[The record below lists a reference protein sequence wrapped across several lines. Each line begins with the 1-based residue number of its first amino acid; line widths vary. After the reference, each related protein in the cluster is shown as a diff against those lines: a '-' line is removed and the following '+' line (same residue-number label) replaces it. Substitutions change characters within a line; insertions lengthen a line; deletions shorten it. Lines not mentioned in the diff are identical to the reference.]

1 MIKVDIAKRDFS
13 PEKGKGQ
20 FGSIKV
26 IGFIL
31 LMTGILAACGS
42 APVARPPQAFEQA
55 LAADKDARRALRSG
69 DLSRAKNDFA
79 KALALQQ
86 SLDDAAGSA
95 TSLINL
101 ATVNHQL
108 YDDKAALAWLDK
120 ILMEKVVMYPPELY
134 LTASFRKA
142 VILTNMTRVS
152 EADAALQLSEKQC
165 ENKCMLRFGINTLRA
180 RLTLLK
186 GDAEGA
192 LLLAQALSKEVD
204 AGKEEQA
211 NALRVVAAAEEKL
224 ARNESALQHYQSALE
239 MDKSSGLSMRIGED
253 LTGMARVST
262 LLGRNLEAAVYARR
276 AALVNES
283 HHQQVTATGE

>member
-1 MIKVDIAKRDFS
+1 MINVALGTRDLF
-13 PEKGKGQ
+13 PEKEKKQ
-20 FGSIKV
+20 FGSNEL

-31 LMTGILAACGS
+31 LMTGMLAACGS
-42 APVARPPQAFEQA
+42 APVTRPPQVIEQA

-69 DLSRAKNDFA
+69 DLLRAKSDFA

-86 SLDDAAGSA
+86 SQDDAAGAA

-108 YDDKAALAWLDK
+108 HDDQAALDWLDK
-120 ILMEKVVMYPPELY
+120 ILMEKVVIYPPESY

-142 VILTNMTRVS
+142 VILTNMAKLS
-152 EADAALQLSEKQC
+152 EADSALQLSEKQC
-165 ENKCMLRFGINTLRA
+165 AQKCTLRFGIDTLRA

-192 LLLAQALSKEVD
+192 LLLGQAVSKETE

-239 MDKSSGLSMRIGED
+239 MDKSSGLSIRIGED

-262 LLGRNLEAAVYARR
+262 LLGRDQESAVYARR

-283 HHQQVTATGE
+283 HQ